1 MELIRVK
8 NLQGI
13 ILMILAMGFFAIADT
28 LIKLMSLL
36 ISPAQV
42 MFFMNGGSLILFAF
56 VVVFQKERLFDRRVF
71 APILLVRYLSEV
83 VGMVGMVLALAYVPL
98 STVGAILQAS
108 PLLVVIGAV
117 LFLGEQVSWRRWSS
131 IGVGFIGVMLV
142 IQPGAEGFDASV
154 LFAVMSMVGLSVRDL
169 TTRMT
174 PPDMASVSL
183 ATYTMAAT
191 FPFPV
196 AWLVF
201 NGEHVIP
208 DGANWGMILGM
219 IAIGALGYMLLIKSI
234 RMAEVS
240 IVSPFRYT
248 RLIFLLIMGV
258 MIFDERPGLMILS
271 GALLIIVSGI
281 YIMWRE
287 RRIKETVTST

>member
-1 MELIRVK
+1 MELIREK

-13 ILMILAMGFFAIADT
+13 IFMVVAMGVFAVADT
-28 LIKLMSLL
+28 LIKLISAS

-42 MFFMNGGSLILFAF
+42 LFFMIGGGLVVFSLI
-56 VVVFQKERLFDRRVF
+56 VVLQKERLFDRRAF
-71 APILLVRYLSEV
+71 SPILLVRYLSETI
-83 VGMVGMVLALAYVPL
+83 GMVGMVLALTYVPL
-98 STVGAILQAS
+98 STVGAILQAT
-108 PLLVVIGAV
+108 PLLVVVGAV

-131 IGVGFIGVMLV
+131 IGIGFIGVLLI
-142 IQPGAEGFDASV
+142 IQPGAEGFDATI
-154 LFAVMSMVGLSVRDL
+154 LFAVMSMIGLSVRDL

-174 PPDMASVSL
+174 PPDMATASL

-191 FPFPV
+191 FPF
-196 AWLVF
+196 AIGWLIY
-201 NGEHVIP
+201 NGENMIP
-208 DGANWGMILGM
+208 AQANWVMIFSM
-219 IAIGALGYMLLIKSI
+219 IALGSLGYMLLIKSI

-258 MIFDERPGLMILS
+258 AIFDERPGIYILC
-271 GALLIIVSGI
+271 GALLIMVSGI

-287 RRIKETVTST
+287 RRVKAIVE